1 MLEEPPMSRQE
12 EGQLSVHTLRNGTK
26 ARNQDIV
33 ELLDLEFGIRPI
45 HCSLPIPATV
55 NIYFVKDPVPTLID
69 APPEGMKYLE
79 ELDAGLR
86 CAGYSIKDIKRVII
100 THPHFD
106 HYGLSQT
113 ICERSGAEVWVFGDG
128 AHWIEEYEK
137 ELQNEEVYCKGL
149 LEKAGATVPEIE
161 EVTEYYREANCF
173 AHGARVSKHLR
184 GGERF
189 RLASLAFTV
198 THIPGHTPFCILLH
212 DTSNSLAFTGDFL
225 PPDIPSMPL
234 VQWTDIRSKHYRS
247 TVEYLASLK
256 KVREMDLRVALP
268 GHGQIILEPSRKIN
282 GLLGLIDERRKA
294 VLAVLKKGSHT
305 PVEIVREIFPHL
317 PLEVL
322 FRAVS
327 DVMGHLEMLEME
339 GFAQRTDKHPFRF
352 RSN

>member
-1 MLEEPPMSRQE
+1 MA
-12 EGQLSVHTLRNGTK
+12 VHTLRNGTR
-26 ARNQDIV
+26 ASSQDMV
-33 ELLDLEFGIRPI
+33 ELLDLEYGIRPI
-45 HCSLPIPATV
+45 RCSLPIPATV

-86 CAGYSIKDIKRVII
+86 SAGYSIRDIKRVII

-113 ICERSGAEVWVFGDG
+113 ISERSGAEVWVFRGG
-128 AHWIEEYEK
+128 AHWIEECEK
-137 ELQNEEVYCKGL
+137 ELQNEEVYRKGL
-149 LEKAGATVPEIE
+149 LEKAGATTPEIE
-161 EVTEYYREANCF
+161 DVTEYYREANCF
-173 AHGARVSKHLR
+173 AHGARASKYLR

-189 RLASLAFTV
+189 GLASLTFTV
-198 THIPGHTPFCILLH
+198 THVPGHTPFCILLH
-212 DTSNSLAFTGDFL
+212 DISNSLAFTGDFL
-225 PPDIPSMPL
+225 PPDITSMPL
-234 VQWTDIRSKHYRS
+234 VQWTDIRSQHYRP

-268 GHGQIILEPSRKIN
+268 GHGQIILEPSKKID
-282 GLLGLIDERRKA
+282 GLLRLIDERRKA

-305 PVEIVREIFPHL
+305 PVEIAREIFPCL
-317 PLEVL
+317 PLEAL

-327 DVMGHLEMLEME
+327 DVMGHLEMLEKE
-339 GFAQRTDKHPFRF
+339 GFAERTDKHPFRF